1 MKEWS
6 VVVKVRVKEEKE
18 VQRWWGWMNIF
29 SGGKG
34 NMIPLLELR
43 KQRIC
48 KTTIT
53 LSFCFRKD
61 IKEKLGITEEDE
73 GWNIVCQKTLELL
86 LEVFQ
91 KQFPTLDAKLAKM

>member
-6 VVVKVRVKEEKE
+6 VVVKARVKEEKE
-18 VQRWWGWMNIF
+18 VQRWWWWMNIF

-61 IKEKLGITEEDE
+61 IKEKLKNRGFVYNELYKKDI
-73 GWNIVCQKTLELL
+73 NISKS
-86 LEVFQ
+86 
-91 KQFPTLDAKLAKM
+91 DGY